1 MVKEVQMPNE
11 IKIFENPEFGTL
23 RAIETNGVT
32 WFHVADICKVLG
44 LINPSISVSRIN
56 EHDRA
61 KFNLGANQIGVNFV
75 NESGLY
81 TLILQSRKPEAEQF
95 KQWVTSDVLPSIRQT
110 GAYLTD
116 NALDRLMADPDT
128 FIRLLTEYKAEKKK
142 RIVAENA
149 VLTLGAK
156 VERDEPKVLFA
167 DSVAASIQTIPIGDL
182 AKLIK
187 QNGYPIGRNR
197 LFRWLRTNG
206 YLLKEELQNIPTQY
220 SMEHGWFEIMERT
233 FTDAYGKIRTSF
245 TCRVTGKGQI
255 FFLNKFLKGV
265 IVP

>member
-1 MVKEVQMPNE
+1 MPNE

-23 RAIETNGVT
+23 RTVEVDGVV
-32 WFHVADICKVLG
+32 WFHATDVCKVLG
-44 LINPSISVSRIN
+44 FKNTTNILKTRIRESDRSIFNIGLSGINP
-56 EHDRA
+56 
-61 KFNLGANQIGVNFV
+61 NFV

-81 TLILQSRKPEAEQF
+81 SLILGSRKPEAEKF
-95 KQWVTSDVLPSIRQT
+95 KFWVTSDVLPSIRQT

-233 FTDAYGKIRTSF
+233 FTDAYGNIRTSF